1 MIKACLSFPSIPT
14 APQAHCRRPYLGRSV
29 TAVAPPLA
37 QALRDRYVLEKE
49 LGRGGMATVYCARDL
64 RHDRLVA
71 LKVLHP
77 ELAATLGPERFLREI
92 RLTSRLQHPH
102 ILPVFDSGEAAGQLW
117 YTMPY
122 VRGESLRD
130 RLRREVQLRMDSA
143 LDLTK
148 QVADALGYA
157 HRQGIVHRDVKPEN
171 ILLEGERAV
180 VADFGIARALDL
192 AGGERLTQT
201 GLALGT
207 PSYMSPE
214 QAVGSPADARS
225 DIYSLGCVLYEMLAG
240 EPPFTGPTA
249 QAIMARRLSSPVPT
263 LRTVRET
270 VSPAV
275 ERAIEV
281 ALAKVPADRF
291 ATTDEFV
298 AALYGAGPSDAKPS
312 AAVRGIPRRRVSHRG
327 RDRRCRSRG
336 SSRPAA
342 VVDASHP
349 PGYPPGS
356 RGSVPDRE
364 QRLLARLPP
373 RRHGR
378 PFRGEAQRRGRPA
391 VGGPS
396 LDHAALARRRRR
408 KSRLAGSGGSAPG
421 AAARGGPA
429 VDRQR
434 DRNIR
439 AAGA

>member
-1 MIKACLSFPSIPT
+1 MTS
-14 APQAHCRRPYLGRSV
+14 
-29 TAVAPPLA
+29 
-37 QALRDRYVLEKE
+37 
-49 LGRGGMATVYCARDL
+49 ATTGS
-64 RHDRLVA
+64 VA

-77 ELAATLGPERFLREI
+77 ELAATLGPDRFLREI
-92 RLTSRLQHPH
+92 RVTSRLQHPH

-157 HRQGIVHRDVKPEN
+157 HGQGIVHRDVKPEN

-192 AGGERLTQT
+192 AGGERLTET

-207 PSYMSPE
+207 PAYMSPE
-214 QAVGSPADARS
+214 QALGSPADARS

-249 QAIMARRLSSPVPT
+249 QAIIARRLSSPVPS

-298 AALYGAGPSDAKPS
+298 AALDGAGPSDRKAVSCRPRHPS
-312 AAVRGIPRRRVSHRG
+312 APGRHRG
-327 RDRRCRSRG
+327 RYRRCGGRG
-336 SSRPAA
+336 GSRPAA

-349 PGYPPGS
+349 PRYRPGG
-356 RGSVPDRE
+356 RDSVPDRE
-364 QRLLARLPP
+364 QRLLARVPP
-373 RRHGR
+373 RRAGR
-378 PFRGEAQRRGRPA
+378 SLRREAQRRGGAA
-391 VGGPS
+391 VGGSPCS
-396 LDHAALARRRRR
+396 HAAVERI
-408 KSRLAGSGGSAPG
+408 G
-421 AAARGGPA
+421 RGEE
-429 VDRQR
+429 
-434 DRNIR
+434 
-439 AAGA
+439 

>member
-1 MIKACLSFPSIPT
+1 MP
-14 APQAHCRRPYLGRSV
+14 
-29 TAVAPPLA
+29 AVVPPLA

-49 LGRGGMATVYCARDL
+49 LGRGGMATVYSARDL

-71 LKVLHP
+71 LKVLLP

-92 RLTSRLQHPH
+92 RLTARLLHPH
-102 ILPVFDSGEAAGQLW
+102 ILPVFDSGDAAGQLW

-130 RLRREVQLRMDSA
+130 RLRREIQLRVDSA
-143 LDLTK
+143 LDLTR
-148 QVADALGYA
+148 QVAGAMGYA

-263 LRTVRET
+263 LRTVRE
-270 VSPAV
+270 SC
-275 ERAIEV
+275 
-281 ALAKVPADRF
+281 
-291 ATTDEFV
+291 
-298 AALYGAGPSDAKPS
+298 
-312 AAVRGIPRRRVSHRG
+312 PRWSSG
-327 RDRRCRSRG
+327 RS
-336 SSRPAA
+336 
-342 VVDASHP
+342 
-349 PGYPPGS
+349 
-356 RGSVPDRE
+356 
-364 QRLLARLPP
+364 
-373 RRHGR
+373 
-378 PFRGEAQRRGRPA
+378 
-391 VGGPS
+391 
-396 LDHAALARRRRR
+396 
-408 KSRLAGSGGSAPG
+408 K
-421 AAARGGPA
+421 
-429 VDRQR
+429 
-434 DRNIR
+434 
-439 AAGA
+439 